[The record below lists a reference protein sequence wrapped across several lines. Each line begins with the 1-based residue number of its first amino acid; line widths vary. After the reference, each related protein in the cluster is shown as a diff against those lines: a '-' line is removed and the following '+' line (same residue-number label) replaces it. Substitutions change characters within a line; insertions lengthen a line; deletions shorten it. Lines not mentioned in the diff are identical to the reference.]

1 MCPPPAARAGAAA
14 PAVSIAPDSA
24 SANAGIV
31 VDLRL
36 LMMVPLP
43 VARRADGASRGR
55 SARTDADMRPVA
67 RQRGL
72 FGRSPPPTAYG
83 NGPPHQPRIG
93 PGVRATRCLGWDA

>member
-1 MCPPPAARAGAAA
+1 MCPLPAARAGAAA

-31 VDLRL
+31 VDPRL

-43 VARRADGASRGR
+43 VARPAGGTVHGR

-67 RQRGL
+67 RQRRL
-72 FGRSPPPTAYG
+72 FGRFPPREAYG
-83 NGPPHQPRIG
+83 SGPPNRPRIG
-93 PGVRATRCLGWDA
+93 PEARATRGLG